1 MTSAYDPDP
10 PAATP
15 LKVFLIAGAVVWA
28 VLTFAPE
35 IGTVLPRSPEQEVVA
50 SAVQRALVASQSAAV
65 PRVRDSAG
73 RVPAEELA
81 RLHAALRTTAD
92 QFLSG
97 AYHDSWIAAM
107 DDAIDREGAENAV
120 FGGGADNF
128 SRWHIDIK
136 GSQATVQVRARMFLV
151 QAQTPLGYRSVAE
164 NAVDFDLWLS
174 NVDGSWRVGAVSEQ
188 FAPGGGP

>member
-35 IGTVLPRSPEQEVVA
+35 IGTVLPRTPEEEAVA
-50 SAVQRALVASQSAAV
+50 TAVERALVERQGAAV

-92 QFLSG
+92 QVFTG
-97 AYHDSWIAAM
+97 PYHDSWIATV
-107 DDAIDREGAENAV
+107 DDVIDRLGPENSV
-120 FGGGADNF
+120 FGGGADTF

-164 NAVDFDLWLS
+164 NVVDFAFSLS
-174 NVDGSWRVGAVSEQ
+174 NVEGSWRVGAVSEQ